1 MRLCIALCLLFI
13 SSLPATAVPVDEP
26 EAVGVEETHS
36 PSQSERAIAM
46 SIRPYLAGL
55 NQNG

>member
-1 MRLCIALCLLFI
+1 ML
-13 SSLPATAVPVDEP
+13 SATALHACEP
-26 EAVGVEETHS
+26 EAVVVEETHS

-55 NQNG
+55 NRNG